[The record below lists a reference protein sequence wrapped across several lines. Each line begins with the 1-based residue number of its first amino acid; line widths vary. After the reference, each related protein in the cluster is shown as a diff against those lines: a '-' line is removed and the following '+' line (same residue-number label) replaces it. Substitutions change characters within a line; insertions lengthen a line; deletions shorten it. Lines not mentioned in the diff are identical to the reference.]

1 MKQISRFSRSALTGT
16 AIFGVLIL
24 ASSPAA
30 ASTICTTWT
39 SATPGTP
46 GSASGSL
53 NSVTVSYSG
62 EVILAGGGTE
72 GLNVSGGSLDWS
84 DPASS
89 FIGGTSTTSPSTV
102 GDIITLQG
110 ATGINTLTFSSPIVD
125 PLFAIWSLGQPGTP
139 ATFTFAETPT
149 FEAGGPDEFGG
160 AAITVAGDVVTGME
174 GSGVVQ
180 FTGTFSSISWT
191 DTPEVFYGFTVGE
204 AGAISTAP
212 EPAAFTLLGAG
223 LAGLGVMRHRSAR

>member
-1 MKQISRFSRSALTGT
+1 MRQISRFSTSALTGT
-16 AIFGVLIL
+16 AIISVLIL
-24 ASSPAA
+24 VSSPAA
-30 ASTICTTWT
+30 ASTIWTTWT

-53 NSVTVSYSG
+53 NSVTVLYSG
-62 EVILAGGGTE
+62 EVILAG
-72 GLNVSGGSLDWS
+72 GGSLDWS

-125 PLFAIWSLGQPGTP
+125 PVIAIWSLGQPGTP

-191 DTPEVFYGFTVGE
+191 DTPEFFYGFTVGE

-223 LAGLGVMRHRSAR
+223 LAGLGVMRRRNAR